1 MKTKKLITIWL
12 KEIRANFLVLSV
24 VLVGIGG
31 AAAWHKGCFNIIL
44 FVLTVLG
51 VMFAHIS
58 VNLFNEY
65 SDWRTGID
73 AKTTRTRF
81 NGGSGNLQKCL
92 LKPEHVY
99 RAAWM
104 TLVIAFLIGLGLA
117 WVSGWQIL
125 LLMAAGGAS
134 IILYTDYI
142 TRWMLGELTSGIT
155 LGSFVVIGAY
165 YVQTGSMTSD
175 IIWASIPP
183 GILTMILLLLNEFPD
198 VEADRMG
205 GRKHMVIMLGEKR
218 AAYVYGLL
226 LVMVYSVL
234 IVGTIMGKMPKT
246 ELISLLTI
254 PLAVITAYRVVRYA
268 DDSGKMI
275 PALGMNVI
283 VVLATDVLMALGF
296 VIG

>member
-31 AAAWHKGCFNIIL
+31 TAAWHKGCFNIIL
-44 FVLTVLG
+44 FVFTIFG
-51 VMFAHIS
+51 VVFAHIS
-58 VNLFNEY
+58 VDLFNEY

-73 AKTTRTRF
+73 ARTIRTRF
-81 NGGSGNLQKCL
+81 SGGSGNLQKGL
-92 LKPEHVY
+92 LKPEQVY
-99 RAAWM
+99 IAAWM

-125 LLMAAGGAS
+125 FLMAAGGAA
-134 IILYTDYI
+134 IVFYTDYI

-226 LVMVYSVL
+226 LVMIYSVL
-234 IVGTIMGKMPKT
+234 IVGTILGKIPKT
-246 ELISLLTI
+246 GLIGLLTI

-268 DDSGKMI
+268 NDSGKII